1 MAGGVG
7 ETWGSRAEQ
16 SQRDEQLTV
25 YQVAL
30 RDTQSVAWALVTAR
44 ESSVAD

>member
-1 MAGGVG
+1 MAGGAV

-16 SQRDEQLTV
+16 GQHDEQLTV

-30 RDTQSVAWALVTAR
+30 RDTQSVAWALRIAR